1 LTQASYTKGPD
12 TPEIVNTTLGDLLK
26 EAATEVPDRTAMIF
40 GHAEIDQRQQW
51 TYAEMYHDA
60 VRVAQAIATHFKPG
74 ERVAIWSQNTP
85 QWILVE
91 FGAAMAGV
99 ILVTVNPSYQGEE
112 LTYVLK
118 QSKSAGIFVSPEYRG
133 NKMMGTVLR
142 VQGECP
148 ALRKIVSFAAWEQF
162 LDSADENVELPALHA
177 TDPCMIQYTSG
188 TTGFPKGALLHHRG
202 LVNNGYHTMNRAQVS
217 AGDVL
222 LTMMPLF
229 HTGGC
234 VLCVL
239 GAVSHRATQV
249 IVETFEP
256 GLVLDLIDN
265 YKVNS
270 WNSVPTMLVSLL
282 EHHNFTERDTSSVHS
297 LISGGSI
304 VPAAL
309 VNKFEETLGATFT
322 IVFGQTECSPVA
334 SMVRADDLAIDKA
347 TTIGGPMPH
356 VEIKIVDP
364 DTGQTLPT
372 GTKGE
377 YCTRGYHVM
386 HEYFEMPE
394 ATAET
399 IDQDGW
405 LHTGDICSMDERG
418 YCKVEGRLK
427 DMIIRGGENI
437 YPREIEA
444 LLFQHPTVGE
454 VAVVGLPDE
463 RLGEVVGAFIRSAP
477 GETPDQEELF
487 AYLREHASPQKT
499 PKHWFLMDE
508 FPLTGSG
515 KIQKYVL
522 REQWLDG
529 KILEMRERPG
539 IPQ

>member
-1 LTQASYTKGPD
+1 LTQASYFKGPD

-26 EAATEVPDRTAMIF
+26 EAATDVADRTAMIF
-40 GHAEIDQRQQW
+40 GHAEIDQRQEW
-51 TYAEMYHDA
+51 TYAEMYHEA
-60 VRVAQAIATHFKPG
+60 VLVAQAIASHFKPG

-112 LTYVLK
+112 LTYVLN
-118 QSKSAGIFVSPEYRG
+118 QSKSAGVFVSPEYRG
-133 NKMMGTVLR
+133 NKMMETMLR
-142 VQGECP
+142 VKSECP
-148 ALRKIVSFAAWEQF
+148 ALREIVSFAAWEQF
-162 LDSADENVELPALHA
+162 LDSADENVALPEIHA

-202 LVNNGYHTMNRAQVS
+202 LVNNSYHTMNRARVS

-256 GLVLDLIDN
+256 GLVLDLIDS

-270 WNSVPTMLVSLL
+270 MNSVPTMLVTLL
-282 EHHNFTERDTSSVHS
+282 EHPNFTERDTSSVHS
-297 LISGGSI
+297 LISGGST

-309 VNKFEETLGATFT
+309 VNKFEEALGATFT

-334 SMVRADDLAIDKA
+334 SMVRPDDLAIDKA

-356 VEIKIVDP
+356 VEVKIVDP
-364 DTGQTLPT
+364 DTGLTLPT

-394 ATAET
+394 ATART

-418 YCKVEGRLK
+418 YCTVEGRLK

-437 YPREIEA
+437 YPREIEE

-477 GETPDQEELF
+477 GETPDREALF

-499 PKHWFLMDE
+499 PKHWFLMAE

-515 KIQKYVL
+515 KIQKYIL

-529 KILEMRERPG
+529 KLVEMREQSG
-539 IPQ
+539 IT